1 MLLQRELSLRLA
13 PRRDIVFVTSG
24 ASDVWAKCFPDA
36 IAFRNRHCNMSG
48 STSVAQRRVNRLYTM
63 PIPTSEPGT
72 MNAAPSAVQTT
83 PRARHKFP
91 LPFPRLESL
100 RSRILAFA
108 VAAALLPAGT
118 MLGVFYTQNRRAL
131 EKKIDED
138 LLSSSAQSARATGV
152 WLRER
157 LYDLRVFA
165 GSDEVVIT
173 LEHGARPVPGNAT
186 EGRLRDYLVS
196 LHERFSD
203 FEKLMVLD
211 LDGKVVATSA
221 TEVTPVPLPADW
233 QQALKSDN
241 QIVGN
246 AYWDPKSGRA
256 KLIVAVPAQR
266 ADGRLLGAFA
276 AELNLAP
283 VQLLL
288 RSFAPDS
295 TGAVHLVNT
304 RGAAIASSDGVTE
317 QIIKNPLSPPTMKKL
332 RERAR
337 APFAYTSFG
346 GREVIGTLEYV
357 PQVSWLVISEISGEA
372 AFQQV
377 RRFRDV
383 ALLVI
388 AFLLI
393 AVTLS
398 AYRLGRLIARPLDRL
413 TKAAGE
419 VAAGDLAVDLPAA
432 PGGGEVGYLTD
443 VFNHMVYRLREGRL
457 ELDRINETLL
467 KKNEE
472 LELLSTTDSLTGLS
486 NHRSLMQRLDDEVA
500 RFKKDKHGFSVL
512 VGDVD
517 HFKQYNDAFGH
528 PAGDEVLQRIAEIM
542 RGSTRKGDCCARYGG
557 EEFVIVLPNTAIA
570 DALDTAEHIR
580 ARVAAKKFNGRKI
593 TLSIGVASFPED
605 ADDAETIIA
614 VADEALYQAKR
625 EGRDRTVRARRLK
638 KTG

>member
-1 MLLQRELSLRLA
+1 M
-13 PRRDIVFVTSG
+13 PV
-24 ASDVWAKCFPDA
+24 
-36 IAFRNRHCNMSG
+36 
-48 STSVAQRRVNRLYTM
+48 STA
-63 PIPTSEPGT
+63 EPGT
-72 MNAAPSAVQTT
+72 INAAAPATQTT
-83 PRARHKFP
+83 PRARAKFP

-108 VAAALLPAGT
+108 VAAALLPAST

-131 EKKIDED
+131 EKKINED
-138 LLSSSAQSARATGV
+138 LLSGSAQSARATGV

-165 GSDEVVIT
+165 GSDEVVFT
-173 LEHGARPVPGNAT
+173 LDRGGRPTTSPT

-203 FEKLMVLD
+203 FEKLIVLD
-211 LDGKVVATSA
+211 LDGNIVATSA
-221 TEVTPVPLPADW
+221 AEVTKVPLPADW
-233 QQALKSDN
+233 QQTLKSDN
-241 QIVGN
+241 QIVGDP
-246 AYWDPKSGRA
+246 YWDPVAKRA

-295 TGAVHLVNT
+295 TGAIHLVNT
-304 RGAAIASSDGVTE
+304 RGALIASSDGVNE
-317 QIIKNPLSPPTMKKL
+317 ALVRSPMPPPTMKKL

-337 APFAYTSFG
+337 APFGYSSF
-346 GREVIGTLEYV
+346 RDRDVIGTLEYV
-357 PQVSWLVISEISGEA
+357 PQVNWAVLAEMSAEA
-372 AFQQV
+372 AYLQV

-383 ALLVI
+383 ALGVI

-419 VAAGDLAVDLPAA
+419 VAAGDLTVDLPAA
-432 PGGGEVGYLTD
+432 PGGGEIGYLTD
-443 VFNHMVYRLREGRL
+443 VFNHMVYRLRDGRA
-457 ELDRINETLL
+457 ELDRINETLR

-472 LELLSTTDSLTGLS
+472 LEMLSTTDSLTGLS
-486 NHRSLMQRLDDEVA
+486 NHRSLMKRLDDEVA
-500 RFKKDKHGFSVL
+500 RFRKERKGFSVL

-528 PAGDEVLQRIAEIM
+528 PAGDEVLQTIAEIM
-542 RGSTRKGDCCARYGG
+542 RDSTRKTDCCARYGG
-557 EEFVIVLPNTAIA
+557 EEFVIVLPDTTVA
-570 DALDTAEHIR
+570 DAMDTAEHIR
-580 ARVAAKKFNGRKI
+580 ARVAAKKFNGRKM
-593 TLSIGVASFPED
+593 TLSIGVATFPED
-605 ADDAETIIA
+605 ADDAEAIIA

-625 EGRDRTVRARRLK
+625 EGRDRTVRARRLA

>member
-1 MLLQRELSLRLA
+1 
-13 PRRDIVFVTSG
+13 
-24 ASDVWAKCFPDA
+24 
-36 IAFRNRHCNMSG
+36 
-48 STSVAQRRVNRLYTM
+48 
-63 PIPTSEPGT
+63 
-72 MNAAPSAVQTT
+72 MNAAQGATQTT

-131 EKKIDED
+131 EKKINED
-138 LLSSSAQSARATGV
+138 LVSSSAQSARATGV

-173 LEHGARPVPGNAT
+173 LEHGATKTTVSPT
-186 EGRLRDYLVS
+186 QGRLRDYLVS

-211 LDGKVVATSA
+211 LDGNIIATSA
-221 TEVTPVPLPADW
+221 GEVTRVPLPADW
-233 QQALKSDN
+233 QSALKSDN
-241 QIVGN
+241 QIVGD

-283 VQLLL
+283 VQMLL

-295 TGAVHLVNT
+295 TGAVHLVNS
-304 RGAAIASSDGVTE
+304 RGAAIASSAGVTE
-317 QIIKNPLSPPTMKKL
+317 QLLRNPIQAATMKKL

-337 APFAYTSFG
+337 APFAYTSFNE
-346 GREVIGTLEYV
+346 REVIGTLEYV
-357 PQVSWLVISEISGEA
+357 PQVSWLVIAEISGEA
-372 AFQQV
+372 AFMQV

-388 AFLLI
+388 ALLLV

-432 PGGGEVGYLTD
+432 TGGGEVGYLTE
-443 VFNHMVYRLREGRL
+443 VFNHMVYRLRESRI
-457 ELDRINETLL
+457 ELDRINETLI

-486 NHRSLMQRLDDEVA
+486 NHRALMKRLDDEVT
-500 RFKKDKHGFSVL
+500 RFRKDKHGFSVL

-528 PAGDEVLQRIAEIM
+528 PAGDEVLQMIAEIM
-542 RGSTRKGDCCARYGG
+542 RDSTRKTDCCARYGG
-557 EEFVIVLPNTAIA
+557 EEFVIVLPDTAIA

-580 ARVAAKKFNGRKI
+580 ARVAAKKFNGRKM

-605 ADDAETIIA
+605 ADDAEAIIA

-625 EGRDRTVRARRLK
+625 EGRDRSVRARRLK

>member
-1 MLLQRELSLRLA
+1 
-13 PRRDIVFVTSG
+13 
-24 ASDVWAKCFPDA
+24 
-36 IAFRNRHCNMSG
+36 
-48 STSVAQRRVNRLYTM
+48 M
-63 PIPTSEPGT
+63 PVKTAEPGT
-72 MNAAPSAVQTT
+72 INAAQPATHTT
-83 PRARHKFP
+83 PRHRSKFP

-108 VAAALLPAGT
+108 VAAAVIPATT

-131 EKKIDED
+131 EKKINED
-138 LLSSSAQSARATGV
+138 LLSGSAQSARATGV

-173 LEHGARPVPGNAT
+173 LDRNGRIAASPT

-211 LDGKVVATSA
+211 LDGKVIATSA
-221 TEVTPVPLPADW
+221 GEVSNVPLPSDW
-233 QQALKSDN
+233 QQTLKSDN
-241 QIVGN
+241 QIVGD
-246 AYWDPKSGRA
+246 AYWDPVAKRA

-266 ADGRLLGAFA
+266 ADGHLLGAFA

-288 RSFAPDS
+288 RSFAQDS
-295 TGAVHLVNT
+295 TGTIHLVNIK
-304 RGAAIASSDGVTE
+304 GSPIASSEGVSE
-317 QIIKNPLSPPTMKKL
+317 GLIKNPLPPPTMKKL

-337 APFAYTSFG
+337 APFEYESFG
-346 GREVIGTLEYV
+346 RRDVIGTLEYV
-357 PQVSWLVISEISGEA
+357 PQVNWAVLAEISASA
-372 AFQQV
+372 AYLQI

-383 ALLVI
+383 ALGVI
-388 AFLLI
+388 VFLLI
-393 AVTLS
+393 VVTAS

-419 VAAGDLAVDLPAA
+419 VAAGDLTVDLPAA

-443 VFNHMVYRLREGRL
+443 VFNHMVYRLRDGRA

-486 NHRSLMQRLDDEVA
+486 NHRSLMKRLDDEVA
-500 RFKKDKHGFSVL
+500 RFRKDKRGFSVL

-528 PAGDEVLQRIAEIM
+528 PAGDEVLQTIAEIM
-542 RGSTRKGDCCARYGG
+542 RDSTRKNDCCARYGG
-557 EEFVIVLPNTAIA
+557 EEFVIVLPDTSAA

-580 ARVAAKKFNGRKI
+580 ARVAAKKFSGRKM
-593 TLSIGVASFPED
+593 TLSIGVATFPED
-605 ADDAETIIA
+605 ADDAEAIIA
-614 VADEALYQAKR
+614 IADEALYQAKR
-625 EGRDRTVRARRLK
+625 EGRDRTVRAHRLK

>member
-1 MLLQRELSLRLA
+1 
-13 PRRDIVFVTSG
+13 
-24 ASDVWAKCFPDA
+24 
-36 IAFRNRHCNMSG
+36 
-48 STSVAQRRVNRLYTM
+48 M
-63 PIPTSEPGT
+63 PATSEPGT
-72 MNAAPSAVQTT
+72 INAAQPATETT
-83 PRARHKFP
+83 PRARAKFP

-108 VAAALLPAGT
+108 VAAALLPAST

-138 LLSSSAQSARATGV
+138 LMSGSAQSARAAGV

-173 LEHGARPVPGNAT
+173 LDRPLRVAPTSPT

-211 LDGKVVATSA
+211 LDGNIVATSA
-221 TEVTPVPLPADW
+221 SEVSKVNLPPDW
-233 QQALKSDN
+233 QQTLKADN
-241 QIVGN
+241 QIVGEP
-246 AYWDPKSGRA
+246 YWDPVAKRA

-295 TGAVHLVNT
+295 TGAIHLVNT
-304 RGAAIASSDGVTE
+304 RGAIIASSDGVNE
-317 QIIKNPLSPPTMKKL
+317 LLIKSPMPPPTMKKL

-337 APFAYTSFG
+337 APFEYSSF
-346 GREVIGTLEYV
+346 RNRDVIGTLEYV
-357 PQVSWLVISEISGEA
+357 PQVNWAVLAEMSAEA
-372 AFQQV
+372 AYLQV

-383 ALLVI
+383 ALGVI

-393 AVTLS
+393 AVTVS

-419 VAAGDLAVDLPAA
+419 VAPGDLTVDLPAA
-432 PGGGEVGYLTD
+432 PGGGEIGYLTD
-443 VFNHMVYRLREGRL
+443 VFNHMVYRLRDGRA
-457 ELDRINETLL
+457 ELDRINETLR

-486 NHRSLMQRLDDEVA
+486 NHRSLMKRLDDEVA
-500 RFKKDKHGFSVL
+500 RFRKDRKGFSVL

-528 PAGDEVLQRIAEIM
+528 PAGDEVLQTIAEIM
-542 RGSTRKGDCCARYGG
+542 RDSTRRTDCCARYGG
-557 EEFVIVLPNTAIA
+557 EEFVIVLPDTSAA
-570 DALDTAEHIR
+570 DAMDTAEHIR
-580 ARVAAKKFNGRKI
+580 ARVAAKKFSGRKM
-593 TLSIGVASFPED
+593 TLSVGVATFPED
-605 ADDAETIIA
+605 ADDAESIIA

-625 EGRDRTVRARRLK
+625 EGRDRTVRARRLAQ
-638 KTG
+638 TG

>member
-1 MLLQRELSLRLA
+1 
-13 PRRDIVFVTSG
+13 
-24 ASDVWAKCFPDA
+24 
-36 IAFRNRHCNMSG
+36 
-48 STSVAQRRVNRLYTM
+48 M
-63 PIPTSEPGT
+63 PATIPEPGT
-72 MNAAPSAVQTT
+72 INAAQPATQTT
-83 PRARHKFP
+83 PRARAKFP

-108 VAAALLPAGT
+108 VAAALLPAAT

-138 LLSSSAQSARATGV
+138 LLSGSAQSARAAGV

-165 GSDEVVIT
+165 GSDEVVVT
-173 LEHGARPVPGNAT
+173 LDRGAHTLPNSPT

-211 LDGKVVATSA
+211 LNGNVIATSA
-221 TEVTPVPLPADW
+221 TEVTKVPLPADW
-233 QQALKSDN
+233 QQTLRADN
-241 QIVGN
+241 QIVGD
-246 AYWDPKSGRA
+246 AYWDPKTGRA

-295 TGAVHLVNT
+295 TGAIHLVNT
-304 RGAAIASSDGVTE
+304 RGAAIASSERVSE
-317 QIIKNPLSPPTMKKL
+317 QLVKNPLPAATMKQL

-357 PQVSWLVISEISGEA
+357 PQVNWAVIAEISAEA
-372 AFQQV
+372 AFLQV
-377 RRFRDV
+377 RRFRDL

-388 AFLLI
+388 AFLLV
-393 AVTLS
+393 AVTGT

-457 ELDRINETLL
+457 ELDRINETLR

-486 NHRSLMQRLDDEVA
+486 NHRSLMKRLDDEVA
-500 RFKKDKHGFSVL
+500 RFKKEKRGFSVL

-517 HFKQYNDAFGH
+517 HFKQYNDTFGH
-528 PAGDEVLQRIAEIM
+528 PAGDEVLQTIADIM
-542 RGSTRKGDCCARYGG
+542 RDSTRKSDCCARYGG
-557 EEFVIVLPNTAIA
+557 EEFVIVLPDTAIA

-593 TLSIGVASFPED
+593 TLSIGVASFPDD

-625 EGRDRTVRARRLK
+625 EGRDRTVRARRLA
-638 KTG
+638 KTGS

>member
-1 MLLQRELSLRLA
+1 
-13 PRRDIVFVTSG
+13 
-24 ASDVWAKCFPDA
+24 
-36 IAFRNRHCNMSG
+36 
-48 STSVAQRRVNRLYTM
+48 
-63 PIPTSEPGT
+63 
-72 MNAAPSAVQTT
+72 MNAAPSATQTT

-173 LEHGARPVPGNAT
+173 LEHGARTVPGNAT
-186 EGRLRDYLVS
+186 QGRLRDYLVS
-196 LHERFSD
+196 LHERFAD

-233 QQALKSDN
+233 QQLLKSDN

-295 TGAVHLVNT
+295 AGAVHLVNA

-317 QIIKNPLSPPTMKKL
+317 QIIKNPIPPPTMKKL
-332 RERAR
+332 REQAR

-357 PQVSWLVISEISGEA
+357 PQVSWLVISEISGDA

-486 NHRSLMQRLDDEVA
+486 NHRSLMKRLDDEVA

>member
-1 MLLQRELSLRLA
+1 M
-13 PRRDIVFVTSG
+13 PVT
-24 ASDVWAKCFPDA
+24 P
-36 IAFRNRHCNMSG
+36 
-48 STSVAQRRVNRLYTM
+48 
-63 PIPTSEPGT
+63 SEPGT
-72 MNAAPSAVQTT
+72 INAAQPATHTT
-83 PRARHKFP
+83 PRARAKFP
-91 LPFPRLESL
+91 LPFPRFESL

-108 VAAALLPAGT
+108 VVAALLPAGT
-118 MLGVFYTQNRRAL
+118 MLGVFYTQNRRTL

-138 LLSSSAQSARATGV
+138 LLSGSAQSARATGV

-173 LEHGARPVPGNAT
+173 LDRGGRTAASSPT
-186 EGRLRDYLVS
+186 QGRLRDYLVS

-211 LDGKVVATSA
+211 LDGNVIATSA
-221 TEVTPVPLPADW
+221 PESMKVPLPADW
-233 QQALKSDN
+233 QQTLKSDN
-241 QIVGN
+241 QIVGT
-246 AYWDPKSGRA
+246 AYWDPVAKRA

-295 TGAVHLVNT
+295 TGAIHLVNT
-304 RGAAIASSDGVTE
+304 KGGAIASSDGVSE
-317 QIIKNPLSPPTMKKL
+317 NLIKNPMPAPTMKKL

-337 APFAYTSFG
+337 APFEYTSFG
-346 GREVIGTLEYV
+346 NRDVIGTLEYV
-357 PQVSWLVISEISGEA
+357 PQVNWAVIAEISAEA
-372 AFQQV
+372 AYMQV

-383 ALLVI
+383 AVLVI
-388 AFLLI
+388 VFLLI
-393 AVTLS
+393 AVTAA

-419 VAAGDLAVDLPAA
+419 VAAGDLTVDLPAA
-432 PGGGEVGYLTD
+432 PGGGEIGYLTD
-443 VFNHMVYRLREGRL
+443 VFNHMVYRLRDGRA
-457 ELDRINETLL
+457 ELDRINETLR

-500 RFKKDKHGFSVL
+500 RFRKEKRGFSVL

-528 PAGDEVLQRIAEIM
+528 PAGDEVLQTIAEIM
-542 RGSTRKGDCCARYGG
+542 RESTRKGDCCARYGG
-557 EEFVIVLPNTAIA
+557 EEFVIVLPDTAAA

-580 ARVAAKKFNGRKI
+580 ARVAAKKFNGRKM
-593 TLSIGVASFPED
+593 TLSIGVATFPED
-605 ADDAETIIA
+605 ADDAEAIIA

-625 EGRDRTVRARRLK
+625 EGRDRTVRAHRLK

>member
-1 MLLQRELSLRLA
+1 M
-13 PRRDIVFVTSG
+13 
-24 ASDVWAKCFPDA
+24 PDK
-36 IAFRNRHCNMSG
+36 
-48 STSVAQRRVNRLYTM
+48 TV
-63 PIPTSEPGT
+63 EPGT
-72 MNAAPSAVQTT
+72 INAAQPATHTT
-83 PRARHKFP
+83 PRHRSKFP

-108 VAAALLPAGT
+108 VAAAVIPATT

-131 EKKIDED
+131 EKKINED
-138 LLSSSAQSARATGV
+138 LLSGSAQSARATGV

-173 LEHGARPVPGNAT
+173 LDRTGRIASSPT

-211 LDGKVVATSA
+211 LDGKVIATSA
-221 TEVTPVPLPADW
+221 AEVSNVPLPSDW
-233 QQALKSDN
+233 QQTLKSDN
-241 QIVGN
+241 QIVGD
-246 AYWDPKSGRA
+246 AYWDPVAKRA

-266 ADGRLLGAFA
+266 ADGHLLGAFA

-288 RSFAPDS
+288 RSFAQDS
-295 TGAVHLVNT
+295 TGTIHLVNIK
-304 RGAAIASSDGVTE
+304 GSPIASSEGVSE
-317 QIIKNPLSPPTMKKL
+317 ALIKNPLSPPTMKKL

-337 APFAYTSFG
+337 APFEYESFG
-346 GREVIGTLEYV
+346 RRDVIGTLEYV
-357 PQVSWLVISEISGEA
+357 PQVNWAVLAEISASA
-372 AFQQV
+372 AYLQI

-383 ALLVI
+383 ALGVI
-388 AFLLI
+388 VFLLI
-393 AVTLS
+393 VVTAS

-419 VAAGDLAVDLPAA
+419 VAAGDLTVDLPAA

-443 VFNHMVYRLREGRL
+443 VFNHMVYRLRDGRA
-457 ELDRINETLL
+457 ELDRINETLR

-486 NHRSLMQRLDDEVA
+486 NHRSLMKRLDDEVA
-500 RFKKDKHGFSVL
+500 RFKKDKRGFSVL

-528 PAGDEVLQRIAEIM
+528 PAGDEVLQTIAEIM
-542 RGSTRKGDCCARYGG
+542 RDSTRKNDCCARYGG
-557 EEFVIVLPNTAIA
+557 EEFVIVLPDTSAA

-580 ARVAAKKFNGRKI
+580 ARVAAKKFSGRKM
-593 TLSIGVASFPED
+593 TLSIGVATFPED
-605 ADDAETIIA
+605 ADDAEAIIA

-625 EGRDRTVRARRLK
+625 EGRDRTVRAHRLK

>member
-1 MLLQRELSLRLA
+1 
-13 PRRDIVFVTSG
+13 
-24 ASDVWAKCFPDA
+24 
-36 IAFRNRHCNMSG
+36 
-48 STSVAQRRVNRLYTM
+48 M
-63 PIPTSEPGT
+63 PVPTSEPGT
-72 MNAAPSAVQTT
+72 INAAQPATDST
-83 PRARHKFP
+83 PRARAKFP
-91 LPFPRLESL
+91 LPFPRFESL

-108 VAAALLPAGT
+108 VVAALLPAGT
-118 MLGVFYTQNRRAL
+118 MLGVFYSQNRRAL
-131 EKKIDED
+131 EKKINED
-138 LLSSSAQSARATGV
+138 LLSGSAQSARATGV

-173 LEHGARPVPGNAT
+173 LDRGPRIAATKPT

-211 LDGKVVATSA
+211 LDGNVVATSA
-221 TEVTPVPLPADW
+221 TEVTKVSLPSDW
-233 QQALKSDN
+233 QQTLKSDN
-241 QIVGN
+241 QIVGD
-246 AYWDPKSGRA
+246 AYWDPVAKRA

-283 VQLLL
+283 VQMLL

-295 TGAVHLVNT
+295 TGAIHLVNT
-304 RGAAIASSDGVTE
+304 KGGAIASSDGVSE
-317 QIIKNPLSPPTMKKL
+317 IVIRNPLPPPTIKKL

-337 APFAYTSFG
+337 APFEYTSFHN
-346 GREVIGTLEYV
+346 RDVIGTLEYV
-357 PQVSWLVISEISGEA
+357 PQVNWAVIAEMSAEEA
-372 AFQQV
+372 YMQV
-377 RRFRDV
+377 RRFRDA

-388 AFLLI
+388 LFLLI
-393 AVTLS
+393 AVTAS

-419 VAAGDLAVDLPAA
+419 VAAGDLTVDLPAA
-432 PGGGEVGYLTD
+432 PGGGEIGYLTD
-443 VFNHMVYRLREGRL
+443 VFNHMVYRLRDGRD
-457 ELDRINETLL
+457 ELDRINETLR

-500 RFKKDKHGFSVL
+500 RFKKDKRGFSVL

-542 RGSTRKGDCCARYGG
+542 RESTRKVDCCARYGG
-557 EEFVIVLPNTAIA
+557 EEFVIVLPDTSAA

-580 ARVAAKKFNGRKI
+580 ARVAAKKFSGRKM
-593 TLSIGVASFPED
+593 TLSIGVATFPED
-605 ADDAETIIA
+605 ADDAESIIA

-625 EGRDRTVRARRLK
+625 EGRDRTVRAHRLK

>member
-1 MLLQRELSLRLA
+1 
-13 PRRDIVFVTSG
+13 
-24 ASDVWAKCFPDA
+24 
-36 IAFRNRHCNMSG
+36 
-48 STSVAQRRVNRLYTM
+48 M
-63 PIPTSEPGT
+63 PPTTSEPGT
-72 MNAAPSAVQTT
+72 INAAAPATQTT
-83 PRARHKFP
+83 PRARAKFP

-108 VAAALLPAGT
+108 VAAALLPAST

-138 LLSSSAQSARATGV
+138 LLSGSAQSARASGV

-165 GSDEVVIT
+165 SSEEVVMT
-173 LEHGARPVPGNAT
+173 LDRGGRPSTSTPA
-186 EGRLRDYLVS
+186 EGRLRDYLAS
-196 LHERFSD
+196 LRERFSD
-203 FEKLMVLD
+203 FERLMVLD
-211 LDGKVVATSA
+211 LDGNVVATSA
-221 TEVTPVPLPADW
+221 GDATTKIPLPPDW
-233 QQALKSDN
+233 QATLRSDN
-241 QIVGN
+241 QIVGD
-246 AYWDPKSGRA
+246 AYWDPATKRA

-288 RSFAPDS
+288 RSFAADS
-295 TGAVHLVNT
+295 TGRIHLVNIK
-304 RGAAIASSDGVTE
+304 GAPIASSDGITE
-317 QIIKNPLSPPTMKKL
+317 QMLKHPMPPVTMKKL

-337 APFAYTSFG
+337 APFSYISFG
-346 GREVIGTLEYV
+346 GRDVIGTLEYV
-357 PQVSWLVISEISGEA
+357 PQVSWAVIAEISSEA
-372 AFQQV
+372 AYLQV

-388 AFLLI
+388 AFLLV
-393 AVTLS
+393 AVTAS

-443 VFNHMVYRLREGRL
+443 VFNHMVYRLREGRD

-486 NHRSLMQRLDDEVA
+486 NHRSLMNRLDAEVA
-500 RFKKDKHGFSVL
+500 RFKKEKRGFSVL

-528 PAGDEVLQRIAEIM
+528 PAGDEVLQTIAEIM
-542 RGSTRKGDCCARYGG
+542 RDSTRKGDCCARYGG
-557 EEFVIVLPNTAIA
+557 EEFVIVLPDTAIA
-570 DALDTAEHIR
+570 DALDTSEHIR
-580 ARVAAKKFNGRKI
+580 ARVAAKKFNGRKM

-605 ADDAETIIA
+605 ADDAESIIA

-625 EGRDRTVRARRLK
+625 EGRDRSVRARRLQ

>member
-1 MLLQRELSLRLA
+1 MLLQRELSARL
-13 PRRDIVFVTSG
+13 PPCRDIVFVTSD
-24 ASDVWAKCFPDA
+24 APDVCIKCFPGSV
-36 IAFRNRHCNMSG
+36 AFRNHRCKKSG
-48 STSVAQRRVNRLYTM
+48 ATSVAHRGVNRLYTM
-63 PIPTSEPGT
+63 PTPTSEPGT
-72 MNAAPSAVQTT
+72 MNAAPSATQTT

-173 LEHGARPVPGNAT
+173 LEHGARTVPGNAT
-186 EGRLRDYLVS
+186 QGRLRDYLVS
-196 LHERFSD
+196 LHERFAD

-233 QQALKSDN
+233 QQLLKSDN

-283 VQLLL
+283 VQLVL

-295 TGAVHLVNT
+295 AGAVHLVNA

-317 QIIKNPLSPPTMKKL
+317 QIIKNPIPPPTMKKL
-332 RERAR
+332 REQAR

-357 PQVSWLVISEISGEA
+357 PQVSWLVISEISGDA

-486 NHRSLMQRLDDEVA
+486 NHRSLMKRLDDEVA

>member
-1 MLLQRELSLRLA
+1 
-13 PRRDIVFVTSG
+13 
-24 ASDVWAKCFPDA
+24 
-36 IAFRNRHCNMSG
+36 
-48 STSVAQRRVNRLYTM
+48 M
-63 PIPTSEPGT
+63 PATTAEPGT
-72 MNAAPSAVQTT
+72 INAAKPASQTT
-83 PRARHKFP
+83 PRARAKFP
-91 LPFPRLESL
+91 VPFPKFESL

-131 EKKIDED
+131 EKKINED
-138 LLSSSAQSARATGV
+138 LLSGSAQSARATGV

-173 LEHGARPVPGNAT
+173 LDRGGRITVTPG
-186 EGRLRDYLVS
+186 EGRLHDYLVS

-203 FEKLMVLD
+203 FEKLMVVD
-211 LDGKVVATSA
+211 LDGNVIATSSPDVA
-221 TEVTPVPLPADW
+221 KVPLPADW
-233 QQALKSDN
+233 QQTLKADN
-241 QIVGN
+241 QIVGEP
-246 AYWDPKSGRA
+246 YWDPVAKRA

-295 TGAVHLVNT
+295 SGAIHLVNT
-304 RGAAIASSDGVTE
+304 RGSIIASSDGVTE
-317 QIIKNPLSPPTMKKL
+317 ALIKSPMPLPTMKKL

-337 APFAYTSFG
+337 APFEYNSF
-346 GREVIGTLEYV
+346 RDRDVIGTLEYV
-357 PQVSWLVISEISGEA
+357 PQVNWAVIAEQSAEA
-372 AFQQV
+372 AYLQV

-383 ALLVI
+383 ALGVI
-388 AFLLI
+388 VFLLI

-398 AYRLGRLIARPLDRL
+398 AYRLGMLIARPLDRL

-419 VAAGDLAVDLPAA
+419 VAAGDLTVDLPAA

-443 VFNHMVYRLREGRL
+443 VFNHMVYRLRDGRA
-457 ELDRINETLL
+457 ELDRINETLR
-467 KKNEE
+467 KKNDE

-486 NHRSLMQRLDDEVA
+486 NHRSLMKRLDDEVA
-500 RFKKDKHGFSVL
+500 RFRKERKGFSVL

-528 PAGDEVLQRIAEIM
+528 PAGDEVLQMIAEIM
-542 RGSTRKGDCCARYGG
+542 RDSTRKTDCCARYGG
-557 EEFVIVLPNTAIA
+557 EEFVIVLPDTSVA
-570 DALDTAEHIR
+570 DAMDTAEHIR
-580 ARVAAKKFNGRKI
+580 ARVAAKKFNGRKM
-593 TLSIGVASFPED
+593 TLSIGVATFPDD
-605 ADDAETIIA
+605 ADDAEAIIA

-625 EGRDRTVRARRLK
+625 EGRDRTVRARRLA

>member
-1 MLLQRELSLRLA
+1 M
-13 PRRDIVFVTSG
+13 PVT
-24 ASDVWAKCFPDA
+24 P
-36 IAFRNRHCNMSG
+36 
-48 STSVAQRRVNRLYTM
+48 
-63 PIPTSEPGT
+63 SEPGT
-72 MNAAPSAVQTT
+72 INAAQPATHTT
-83 PRARHKFP
+83 PRARAKFP
-91 LPFPRLESL
+91 LPFPRFESL

-108 VAAALLPAGT
+108 VVAALLPAGT

-131 EKKIDED
+131 EKKINED
-138 LLSSSAQSARATGV
+138 LLSGSAQSARATGV

-173 LEHGARPVPGNAT
+173 LDRGGRTAASSPT
-186 EGRLRDYLVS
+186 QGRLRDYLVS

-211 LDGKVVATSA
+211 LDGNVIATSA
-221 TEVTPVPLPADW
+221 PESMKVPLPADW
-233 QQALKSDN
+233 QQTLKSDN
-241 QIVGN
+241 QIVGS
-246 AYWDPKSGRA
+246 AYWDPVAKRA

-295 TGAVHLVNT
+295 TGAIHLVNT
-304 RGAAIASSDGVTE
+304 NGGAIASSDGVSE
-317 QIIKNPLSPPTMKKL
+317 NLIKNPMPAPTMKKL

-337 APFAYTSFG
+337 APFEYNSFWN
-346 GREVIGTLEYV
+346 RDVIGTLEYV
-357 PQVSWLVISEISGEA
+357 PQVNWAVISEISAEA
-372 AFQQV
+372 AYMQV

-383 ALLVI
+383 AVLVI
-388 AFLLI
+388 VFLLI
-393 AVTLS
+393 AVTAA

-419 VAAGDLAVDLPAA
+419 VAAGDLTVDLPAA
-432 PGGGEVGYLTD
+432 PGGGEIGYLTD
-443 VFNHMVYRLREGRL
+443 VFNHMVYRLRDGRA
-457 ELDRINETLL
+457 ELDRINETLR

-500 RFKKDKHGFSVL
+500 RFRKEKRGFSVL

-528 PAGDEVLQRIAEIM
+528 PAGDEVLQTIAEIM
-542 RGSTRKGDCCARYGG
+542 RESTRKGDCCARYGG
-557 EEFVIVLPNTAIA
+557 EEFVIVLPDTAAA

-580 ARVAAKKFNGRKI
+580 ARVAAKKFNGRKM
-593 TLSIGVASFPED
+593 TLSIGVATFPED
-605 ADDAETIIA
+605 ADDAEAIIA

-625 EGRDRTVRARRLK
+625 EGRDRTVRAHRLK